1 MLKKYVSVSVSQIG
15 ARQSLAI
22 AKLISFGKI
31 FNVTPRELRY
41 FFLGNIYLLC
51 TCTVP
56 LKRE

>member
-1 MLKKYVSVSVSQIG
+1 MLKKYVSVSVSKTG

-22 AKLISFGKI
+22 AKLIGFGKI
-31 FNVTPRELRY
+31 FNVMPRELGY